1 MDAQDAWRRGKLA
14 QSILANATH
23 ETAIRALHEAQM
35 ALDGA
40 SIEEI
45 ADTRKEEDDD
55 VVQS

>member
-1 MDAQDAWRRGKLA
+1 MDADDAWRRGKLA

-23 ETAIRALHEAQM
+23 ETAIRALREAQM
-35 ALDGA
+35 ALNGA
-40 SIEEI
+40 SIIEI